1 MKKVIK
7 PFKNLTKSDQTELYM
22 NYSEGQ
28 LERTVFPFNGGL
40 EEGVIFKTEVCVYLV
55 PISSI
60 IDRKSARAKDFEE
73 YEMSDY
79 DIDEEI

>member
-40 EEGVIFKTEVCVYLV
+40 EEGVIFKTEVCLYLV

-60 IDRKSARAKDFEE
+60 IHMKSPQTKDLEE
-73 YEMSDY
+73 YDMSDY
-79 DIDEEI
+79 GIDEEF